1 MKPLLWLAIFGCR
14 EPLTADVDRVVDD
27 PSYAWGSLLGL
38 VVSED
43 GYVNYDLLEENRGTL
58 EQYVAWVSQDDL
70 FDSER
75 ATSHHHAFWLNTYNA
90 LVMFQVLE
98 RGRPES
104 VLDIGEWMPVDGAG
118 FFLFTSFDVARN
130 QLSLAE
136 IRDEQ
141 IRWREMDYRSHAA
154 MNSGMRSSP
163 PMARELYTGPTLF
176 TQLRQQ
182 MSRWVNDADRGVYVE
197 GDLVMINPLFET
209 YARDFDF
216 FSGGLDLCTI
226 AARHAAKPLADELR
240 RLSEEGCPTQ
250 TYAFDSSLN
259 EYP

>member
-90 LVMFQVLE
+90 LVMFHFRSPQLE
-98 RGRPES
+98 
-104 VLDIGEWMPVDGAG
+104 
-118 FFLFTSFDVARN
+118 
-130 QLSLAE
+130 SLKRLA
-136 IRDEQ
+136 I
-141 IRWREMDYRSHAA
+141 SKPH
-154 MNSGMRSSP
+154 
-163 PMARELYTGPTLF
+163 
-176 TQLRQQ
+176 
-182 MSRWVNDADRGVYVE
+182 DR
-197 GDLVMINPLFET
+197 LL
-209 YARDFDF
+209 
-216 FSGGLDLCTI
+216 
-226 AARHAAKPLADELR
+226 
-240 RLSEEGCPTQ
+240 Q
-250 TYAFDSSLN
+250 
-259 EYP
+259 